1 MEAQISQQQ
10 EKIYEQQDTIEN
22 LKKINRELIQK
33 IEESDKQGKQTT
45 LGNFEFLMEEEKL
58 QASIHIQ
65 ALSKENQ
72 VLLDQYNESQE
83 EFKKMQ
89 FEKEYLETQY
99 IENEQTLEEIEKA
112 LVSL

>member
-1 MEAQISQQQ
+1 
-10 EKIYEQQDTIEN
+10 
-22 LKKINRELIQK
+22 
-33 IEESDKQGKQTT
+33 
-45 LGNFEFLMEEEKL
+45 MEEEKL